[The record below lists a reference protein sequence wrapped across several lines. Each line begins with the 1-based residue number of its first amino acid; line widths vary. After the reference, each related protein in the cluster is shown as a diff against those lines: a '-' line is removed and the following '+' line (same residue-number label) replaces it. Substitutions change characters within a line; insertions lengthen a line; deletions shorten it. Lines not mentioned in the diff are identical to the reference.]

1 MFVKTKMSLYS
12 KKFDKFYRFIGAGKF
27 WFGFLYRFIG
37 EKIFGKQN
45 CIALIDFF
53 LKNCGSVS
61 L

>member
-1 MFVKTKMSLYS
+1 MSLYS
-12 KKFDKFYRFIGAGKF
+12 TKFDKFYRFIGAGKF